1 MHSKSISARLFAD
14 TYSRLFYRRRHM
26 NSVLLIKCII
36 SGFLLAAPIGPV
48 NLICIRY
55 TLSEGR
61 ISGLAIGM
69 GAALAD
75 VVYGSA
81 AAAGLSVLTAFINQ
95 YDVAFRWGGGLF
107 IIYLGFLTFRATP
120 TPDDKKKKCNRNLY
134 NQFAGVFLLTLTNPV
149 TIFTFI
155 AVFSSFGIAVLVT
168 DLFTTFLAAL
178 GVFIGSALWWI
189 VLTSIVCHFRSKVTP
204 PIIVLI
210 NKSAGI
216 IIALL
221 GIASIIGL

>member
-1 MHSKSISARLFAD
+1 
-14 TYSRLFYRRRHM
+14 M

-55 TLSEGR
+55 TLNEGR
-61 ISGLAIGM
+61 ISGLVIGM

-75 VVYGSA
+75 VAYGSA
-81 AAAGLSVLTAFINQ
+81 AAAGLSALTAFIHQ
-95 YDVAFRWGGGLF
+95 YDIAFRWGGGLF
-107 IIYLGFLTFRATP
+107 IIYLGFLTFRANP
-120 TPDDKKKKCNRNLY
+120 TSDDKNKRCNRNLY
-134 NQFAGVFLLTLTNPV
+134 NQFVAAYLLTLTNPV

-155 AVFSSFGIAVLVT
+155 AAFSSFGIAVLVT
-168 DLFTTFLAAL
+168 DLFTTCLAAL

-189 VLTSIVCHFRSKVTP
+189 ALTSIVCHFRSRVTP

-221 GIASIIGL
+221 GMASIIGL